1 MSGGG
6 TVATPPRAPAHIPAA
21 VLWIGPAAA
30 LRDASIGAGIL
41 WYAAQVAAIWAG
53 ALTFGLFMTAIAVLG
68 GWQAASVRGRA
79 DAMSQPHG
87 DDTPAAPATLE
98 VNHRLPAAA
107 LAGAVGFAGVLDT
120 RLAGAVL
127 GAAVIASFI
136 VVGALRASRGSAGAT
151 AREHA
156 LPPAV
161 LARAGLLIRTWMHVG
176 VAAACS
182 AAIARYS
189 LGATLVLV
197 TAAAA
202 YDAGAHLTAAGRP
215 PGVRGPFVGLVA
227 AVITI
232 FALTGLSVPPFAPSD
247 VIEFGALAALTLA
260 IGPAVARPMT
270 AFAARPRRRLA
281 DSPNSANQAPA
292 DSRAGQRPRARE
304 RAWLRLSGEWAVR
317 RIDSLSVTALVW
329 MWGLGLLAI

>member
-1 MSGGG
+1 M
-6 TVATPPRAPAHIPAA
+6 
-21 VLWIGPAAA
+21 LWLGPAVA
-30 LRDASIGAGIL
+30 LPDASIGAGFL
-41 WYAAQVAAIWAG
+41 WYAALVGAIWAG
-53 ALTFGLFMTAIAVLG
+53 ALTFGLLMTAIAVLG
-68 GWQAASVRGRA
+68 AWQAASIRGGA
-79 DAMSQPHG
+79 DAMSQPDG
-87 DDTPAAPATLE
+87 DDTPAVFATLE

-127 GAAVIASFI
+127 GAAIIASFI
-136 VVGALRASRGSAGAT
+136 VVGALRAARNGAGAT
-151 AREHA
+151 ASEDA

-189 LGATLVLV
+189 LGAALVLV

-202 YDAGAHLTAAGRP
+202 YDAGAHVTAAGRP
-215 PGVRGPFVGLVA
+215 PGVRGPFVGVVA
-227 AVITI
+227 AVIAI

-247 VIEFGALAALTLA
+247 VIEFGALAALTLP
-260 IGPAVARPMT
+260 IGPAVARPIT
-270 AFAARPRRRLA
+270 AFAARPRHRLA
-281 DSPNSANQAPA
+281 DSPNPVNQAPA

-304 RAWLRLSGEWAVR
+304 RVWLRLSGEWAVR
-317 RIDSLSVTALVW
+317 RIDSLGLTALAW
-329 MWGLGLLAI
+329 MWGLGLLAV